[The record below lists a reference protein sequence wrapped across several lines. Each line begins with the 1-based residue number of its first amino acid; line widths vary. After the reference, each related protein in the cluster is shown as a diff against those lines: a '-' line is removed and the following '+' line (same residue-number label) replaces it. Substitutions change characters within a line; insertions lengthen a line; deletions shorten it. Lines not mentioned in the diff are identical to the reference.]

1 MMAANHAPS
10 NTSVFHFS
18 EKFQPTVPLL
28 PSLYK
33 ELVYMYFTKMDYVF
47 SIGPQM

>member
-28 PSLYK
+28 PCLYK
-33 ELVYMYFTKMDYVF
+33 ELLYMHFSGMDYVF
-47 SIGPQM
+47 SMGPQI